1 MRRQIT
7 GLWLI
12 ALLATGCASGGNDF
26 FIDRADLLEPGKTTY
41 DEAVELLKGP
51 NGGKNAVGQTVPGI
65 GEPVSRTYNDDGT
78 VTYRWVSTFASAI
91 GGLVWKLEL
100 LFDEDGVLIR
110 EVYREK
116 IE

>member
-12 ALLATGCASGGNDF
+12 ALLATGCASGGNF
-26 FIDRADLLEPGKTTY
+26 FLIDAADQLEPGKTTY
-41 DEAVELLKGP
+41 DEAVELLKGGYDP
-51 NGGKNAVGQTVPGI
+51 VNPLFKVPRM